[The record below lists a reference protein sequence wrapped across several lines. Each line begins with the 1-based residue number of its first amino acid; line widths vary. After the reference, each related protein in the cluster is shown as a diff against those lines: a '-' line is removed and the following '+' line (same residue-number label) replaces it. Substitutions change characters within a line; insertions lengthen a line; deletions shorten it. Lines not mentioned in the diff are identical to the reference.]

1 MSIRFKNPLSGYW
14 FSDIIRG
21 TLSKT
26 DEGTYGSFPSGHVA
40 LTWVPSIV
48 ALKLGYPKYGKA
60 LINVCVSCAVR
71 AHTSAHHLRCH
82 FGMAHNQAGAVWWL
96 PC

>member
-14 FSDIIRG
+14 FSDRIRD

-60 LINVCVSCAVR
+60 LVCVCVFVVCRVRCAR
-71 AHTSAHHLRCH
+71 THPLTTYGGHI
-82 FGMAHNQAGAVWWL
+82 QAGAVWWL